1 MKRREFITLLGGAAT
16 AWPLAARAQQ
26 RAMPVVG
33 LLSNASPGP
42 YSDIVAAF
50 RQGLSEAGKVQGRDV
65 TIEYRWA
72 EGQNDRLPG
81 LVADLVRRQVA
92 IIVTTGIPE
101 TLAAKAATRTIPIV
115 FQVGVD
121 PADIGIVPSLNR
133 PGGNLTGV
141 TNFNAEVGPKR
152 LELLRELL
160 PTAPVM
166 ALLVNPTN
174 PTAAEI
180 LWRDVQAAAHL
191 LGLQLHRLQASNDR
205 EIDDAFASL
214 LRLRASA
221 LVIAPDV
228 FFNTRSEQLAALTLR
243 PRDARDLPVSL
254 FCRCRRLDE
263 LRGQSYGVVPSGR
276 PLHWPHSQG
285 RESGGPASPP
295 GHESRAVHQ
304 PQDRQGARYH
314 RAAGAA
320 RAGRRGHRVMRRRD
334 FITLLGG
341 AAVTWPLAA
350 RAQQP
355 AMPVIGFLSAL
366 SEKEV

>member
-152 LELLRELL
+152 TRT
-160 PTAPVM
+160 PARTAPHGTGHGP
-166 ALLVNPTN
+166 ARQPDQSHCG
-174 PTAAEI
+174 
-180 LWRDVQAAAHL
+180 RDSLARRAGGGPSSRAAAPSL
-191 LGLQLHRLQASNDR
+191 ASK
-205 EIDDAFASL
+205 
-214 LRLRASA
+214 
-221 LVIAPDV
+221 
-228 FFNTRSEQLAALTLR
+228 Q
-243 PRDARDLPVSL
+243 
-254 FCRCRRLDE
+254 
-263 LRGQSYGVVPSGR
+263 
-276 PLHWPHSQG
+276 
-285 RESGGPASPP
+285 
-295 GHESRAVHQ
+295 
-304 PQDRQGARYH
+304 
-314 RAAGAA
+314 
-320 RAGRRGHRVMRRRD
+320 
-334 FITLLGG
+334 
-341 AAVTWPLAA
+341 
-350 RAQQP
+350 
-355 AMPVIGFLSAL
+355 
-366 SEKEV
+366 

>member
-1 MKRREFITLLGGAAT
+1 VRRREFITLLGGAAA
-16 AWPLAARAQQ
+16 AWPVTGRAQQ
-26 RAMPVVG
+26 PAMPVVG

-50 RQGLSEAGKVQGRDV
+50 RQGLSEAGKVAGRDV

-243 PRDARDLPVSL
+243 HATPAIYQFRAFAAAGGLMSYGGNLTESYRQVGRYAGRILKGANPADLPVRQATKVELFINLKTAKALGVTVPPSL
-254 FCRCRRLDE
+254 L
-263 LRGQSYGVVPSGR
+263 
-276 PLHWPHSQG
+276 
-285 RESGGPASPP
+285 
-295 GHESRAVHQ
+295 
-304 PQDRQGARYH
+304 
-314 RAAGAA
+314 A
-320 RAGRRGHRVMRRRD
+320 RAD
-334 FITLLGG
+334 E
-341 AAVTWPLAA
+341 
-350 RAQQP
+350 
-355 AMPVIGFLSAL
+355 VI
-366 SEKEV
+366 E

>member
-1 MKRREFITLLGGAAT
+1 
-16 AWPLAARAQQ
+16 
-26 RAMPVVG
+26 
-33 LLSNASPGP
+33 
-42 YSDIVAAF
+42 VAAF
-50 RQGLSEAGKVQGRDV
+50 RQGLSEAGKVEGRDV

-228 FFNTRSEQLAALTLR
+228 HCHLDSRKQHLMER
-243 PRDARDLPVSL
+243 PYQRQRENRNRPPRGGGDH
-254 FCRCRRLDE
+254 FLDF
-263 LRGQSYGVVPSGR
+263 LRGALLPRSSATPPLCLALVRRSLRHGR
-276 PLHWPHSQG
+276 GTQG
-285 RESGGPASPP
+285 
-295 GHESRAVHQ
+295 
-304 PQDRQGARYH
+304 
-314 RAAGAA
+314 
-320 RAGRRGHRVMRRRD
+320 
-334 FITLLGG
+334 
-341 AAVTWPLAA
+341 
-350 RAQQP
+350 
-355 AMPVIGFLSAL
+355 
-366 SEKEV
+366 